1 MNFSGIGYILYDS
14 VRSYAA
20 LFFLGVFM
28 STIKYD
34 FTVESLGECK
44 IHSPIELSLDHGT
57 FRAAYVKDTTFVRNL
72 VNVFADDKAD
82 ASDVSNLMEKAGP
95 RQYLYFNPENV
106 TAGICTCGGLCPG
119 LNDVIRAVVRCLW
132 NRYGVR
138 KIKGIK
144 FGYKGFFK
152 EEGFEPIDLNPDV
165 VDEIHKIG
173 GSFLGTSRGGG
184 DRTVEIVDSIER
196 LGINQMYIIG
206 GDGTQRGALDIANEI
221 SRRGLKVAVV
231 GIPKTVDNDLQFID
245 RSFGFETAVQ
255 KAAQAVNSIHMEAHS
270 QINGIGLV
278 KLMGRESGFIAT
290 AAALASHETN
300 FCLIPEVPFDLDGP
314 NGFFHYLEQRL
325 EKRHHAVVV
334 VAEGAGQELLASTNQ
349 TDASGNKKL
358 ADIGIYLRDK
368 ITEYFAAKKIHINL
382 KYIDPSYEVRAAV
395 TTANDSIYCERL
407 GNNAVHAAMAGKTKL
422 VIGLVHDKYVHIPI
436 SMATLKRNIVD
447 PESSLWRDCLDA
459 TLQPVYM
466 VNNINTV
473 TEKLSKSY
481 QEAEQKAAARFEK
494 VTKMKG

>member
-1 MNFSGIGYILYDS
+1 
-14 VRSYAA
+14 
-20 LFFLGVFM
+20 M
-28 STIKYD
+28 SQIKYD
-34 FTVESLGECK
+34 FTVDNLGECTVP
-44 IHSPIELSLDHGT
+44 SPIELSRDHGNY
-57 FRAAYVKDTTFVRNL
+57 RATYVRDTSYVRNL
-72 VNVFADDKAD
+72 VNVFDSDKAD
-82 ASDVSNLMEKAGP
+82 ANDCTNLMEKAGP
-95 RQYLYFNPENV
+95 REKIFFNPEHV

-138 KIKGIK
+138 RIKGIQ
-144 FGYKGFFK
+144 FGYNGFFK
-152 EEGFEPIDLNPDV
+152 EEGYDTVELNPHN
-165 VDEIHKIG
+165 VDAIHKIG

-184 DRTVEIVDSIER
+184 DRTSDIVDAIQR
-196 LGINQMYIIG
+196 LNINVMFIIG
-206 GDGTQRGALDIANEI
+206 GDGTQRGALDIANEVE
-221 SRRGLKVAVV
+221 RRGLKIAVV

-255 KAAQAVNSIHMEAHS
+255 QATRAINSCHMEAQS

-290 AAALASHETN
+290 AAAIASHEAN
-300 FCLIPEVPFDLDGP
+300 FCLIPEVPFEMDGP
-314 NGFFHYLEQRL
+314 NGFLAHLEARL
-325 EKRHHAVVV
+325 KRRGHAVIV
-334 VAEGAGQELLASTNQ
+334 VAEGAGQDLLAATNQ

-358 ADIGIYLRDK
+358 ADIGSFIKNEISY
-368 ITEYFAAKKIHINL
+368 YFKEKNIPINM

-407 GNNAVHAAMAGKTKL
+407 GNNAVHAAMAGKTKI

-436 SMATLKRNIVD
+436 TMATLKRNTVD

-466 VNNINTV
+466 VNNISTV
-473 TEKLSKSY
+473 TEKLR
-481 QEAEQKAAARFEK
+481 KAAEEADAKALARLEK
-494 VTKMKG
+494 VSRM